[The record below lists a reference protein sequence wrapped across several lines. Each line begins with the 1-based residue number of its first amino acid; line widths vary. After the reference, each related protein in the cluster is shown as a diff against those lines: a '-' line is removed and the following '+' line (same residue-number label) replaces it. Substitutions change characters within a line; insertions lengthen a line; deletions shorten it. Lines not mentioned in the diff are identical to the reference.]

1 MGGSNFV
8 RLVALIRAGKP
19 TVISFRNL
27 AALLLLCVT
36 TTVAQVKAPPAFA
49 SDRIPPERLAQYS
62 DLAVRW
68 MQQYLQ
74 IDTTNPPGHEARAT
88 SWMKQILDAEGI
100 ENRVF
105 ELASGRANLWA
116 RLPATVPAERR
127 QRPIV
132 LLNHTDVVTS
142 DPSHWTHPPFSGAL
156 DHGALYGRGAQDMKN
171 EGLAQLVVLVMIK
184 REQLPLARDVIF
196 LATADEE
203 AGNLG
208 VDWMVR
214 HPELLENAEFLIN
227 EGGENR
233 EEDGRVLYVSVDTAE
248 KSPYWVHL
256 VAHGEAGHGSRPLAD
271 AAPNRL
277 VRALER
283 VLAWETPMR
292 LLPAAEEFL
301 KGRAPLERGPRAAW
315 FRDPRRAMS
324 DPKFRAYV
332 HSDPDLAYLFRDT
345 IALTMLGGSAQTNV
359 IPPDAWAN
367 LDIRLLP
374 GEDPARFQAEL
385 KRVIAD
391 PEITIEHMGTF
402 FKANSSSTDTLL
414 YRSIERVAGRY
425 FPGARVFPVM
435 TSGYNECQRYRELGI
450 VSYGFTPYVSTEA
463 ESNTEHGNDERV
475 RVEEVRRAPRVL
487 YDVVAGVAAP

>member
-1 MGGSNFV
+1 M
-8 RLVALIRAGKP
+8 
-19 TVISFRNL
+19 TVIPSRNL
-27 AALLLLCVT
+27 AALVLLLFC
-36 TTVAQVKAPPAFA
+36 TVAAAQVQSPQPFA
-49 SDRIPPERLAQYS
+49 SDRIPPEHLQQYS
-62 DLAVRW
+62 DLAVGW

-74 IDTTNPPGHEARAT
+74 IDTTNPPGNEARAT
-88 SWMKQILDAEGI
+88 TWMKKILDAEGI

-105 ELASGRANLWA
+105 EIAPGRANLWA
-116 RLPATVPAERR
+116 RMPATVPAEQRK
-127 QRPIV
+127 RPII

-142 DPSHWTHPPFSGAL
+142 DPSHWSHPPFSGVL
-156 DHGALYGRGAQDMKN
+156 DHEVLYGRGAQDMKD
-171 EGLAQLVVLVMIK
+171 EGLAQLVVLVMLK
-184 REQLPLARDVIF
+184 REKLPLGRDVIF

-203 AGNLG
+203 ASNIG

-214 HPELLENAEFLIN
+214 HPEFLENAEFLIN

-233 EEDGRVLYVSVDTAE
+233 EENGRVLYVGVDTAE

-256 VAHGEAGHGSRPLAD
+256 VAHGEAGHGSRPLTD
-271 AAPNRL
+271 SAPNRL
-277 VRALER
+277 IRALGR
-283 VLAWETPMR
+283 VLAWETPLM

-301 KGRAPLERGPRAAW
+301 KGRAPLESGQRAAW

-332 HSDPDLAYLFRDT
+332 NSDPDLAYLFRDT

-359 IPPDAWAN
+359 IPADAWAN

-374 GEDPARFQAEL
+374 GQDPARFHAGL
-385 KRVIAD
+385 KRVIND
-391 PEITIEHMGTF
+391 PEITIEHLGVF
-402 FKANSSSTDTLL
+402 FKANSSPTDTLL
-414 YRSIERVAGRY
+414 YRSIERAAGRY

-450 VSYGFTPYVSTEA
+450 VSYGFTPYASTEA
-463 ESNTEHGNDERV
+463 ESDTEHGNDERV
-475 RVEEVRRAPRVL
+475 RVEQVRRAPRVL